1 MAQGTVIGLSHPGLV
16 VVAWIALKMLTGNR
30 GKYVAIIIGIA
41 FAALLISHQ
50 ASIFCGLMLMTT
62 SQIQDIR
69 GANIWVM
76 DPNVQF
82 VDDIKPLS
90 SNDVYQVRGVPGVQW
105 AVQLYK
111 GLSRARLK
119 DGNFQQVILL
129 GLDDAT
135 FVGAPRKILAGTLAD
150 LRRPDAILVDQRG
163 YEQLWPGEPFAP
175 GKTLE
180 MNDRRAVLVGIC
192 EASRT
197 FQTFPI
203 IYTRFSQAVRF
214 IPPERKVVSFVL
226 AQSAPGVPP
235 EIVCQQIARQTGLQ
249 AKTRTEFIWTT
260 IWYYFKRTGIPFNF
274 GITVALGFLVG
285 TAVAGQTFYMFTVEN
300 LKQFGALKAMGASN
314 WRIVG
319 MILLQ
324 AAVVGLIGYGIG
336 VGGTALFGEL
346 MKDNPRIAFFMPWQI
361 LLGTGGAVLL
371 IILISSVF
379 SIRRVLVLEP
389 AIVFQT

>member
-1 MAQGTVIGLSHPGLV
+1 M
-16 VVAWIALKMLTGNR
+16 AWIALKMLTGNR
-30 GKYVAIIIGIA
+30 GKYVAIIVGIA

-69 GANIWVM
+69 GADIWVM

-90 SNDVYQVRGVPGVQW
+90 GNDVYRVRGVPGVHW
-105 AVQLYK
+105 AVHLYK

-135 FVGAPRKILAGTLAD
+135 FVGAPQKMIAGSLSD
-150 LRRPDAILVDQRG
+150 LRRPDAIIVDQRG
-163 YEQLWPGEPFAP
+163 YEQLWPGEPFKP

-180 MNDRRAVLVGIC
+180 MNDQRAVLVGIC
-192 EASRT
+192 DASRT

-203 IYTRFSQAVRF
+203 IYTRFSQAVQF

-226 AQSAPGVPP
+226 AQSAPGTSA
-235 EIVCQQIARQTGLQ
+235 ETVCRAIENQTGLQ
-249 AKTRTEFIWTT
+249 AQTRHEFIWTT

-314 WRIVG
+314 LRIVA

-324 AAVVGLIGYGIG
+324 AAVVGLIGYAIG
-336 VGGTALFGEL
+336 VGGTAAFGEL
-346 MKDNPRIAFFMPWQI
+346 TKSNPRIAFFMPWQI
-361 LLGTGGAVLL
+361 LLGTGGAVVL
-371 IILISSVF
+371 IVFISSLF

-389 AIVFQT
+389 AVVFQT